1 MDDKVAKVRSD
12 IKNKKK
18 KIHLKQQNKRD
29 FLFYFNKFLV
39 VVLLTI
45 VTLILLKSSTTF
57 KTKFYHYIYEDNI
70 SFASINNLY
79 QKYFGS
85 PIPFSSLLKEK
96 TVPTFNE
103 KLTYSSKKQY
113 LDGVELEV
121 STNYLVPNL
130 ESGMVIFVGEK
141 ENLGKTV
148 IIEQVNGVEV
158 WYSNLSSINI
168 NIYDY
173 IEKGSLIGEVD
184 SQKLYL
190 TFKKDGEIL
199 NYEDY
204 I

>member
-1 MDDKVAKVRSD
+1 MDYETYKLKRY
-12 IKNKKK
+12 KKK
-18 KIHLKQQNKRD
+18 PRD
-29 FLFYFNKFLV
+29 KSFLTYFNKLLF
-39 VVLLTI
+39 VVLITVI
-45 VTLILLKSSTTF
+45 TLILLKSNTVF
-57 KTKFYHYIYEDNI
+57 KTKFYKYIYEDNI
-70 SFASINNLY
+70 SFASINSFY

-85 PIPFSSLLKEK
+85 PIPFSNLLKEK

-103 KLTYSSKKQY
+103 KLTFTSKKQY

-121 STNYLVPNL
+121 ASNYLVPNL

-158 WYSNLSSINI
+158 WYTNLKETNVS
-168 NIYDY
+168 IYDY
-173 IEKGSLIGEVD
+173 LEKGSLIGEVMD
-184 SQKLYL
+184 QKLYL

-204 I
+204 L

>member
-1 MDDKVAKVRSD
+1 MDYEIEK
-12 IKNKKK
+12 IKSSMKRKKK
-18 KIHLKQQNKRD
+18 KTPKPKQSQ
-29 FLFYFNKFLV
+29 FLFNCNKFLV
-39 VVLLTI
+39 VVLFTI
-45 VTLILLKSSTTF
+45 ITLILLKSSTAF
-57 KTKFYHYIYEDNI
+57 KTKFYHYIYEENI
-70 SFASINNLY
+70 SFASINGLY

-85 PIPFSSLLKEK
+85 PIPFSKLLKEK

-103 KLTYSSKKQY
+103 KLTYSSKNKY
-113 LDGVELEV
+113 MDGVELEV
-121 STNYLVPNL
+121 ASNYLVPNL

-173 IEKGSLIGEVD
+173 VEKGSLIGEVSD
-184 SQKLYL
+184 QKLYL
-190 TFKKDGEIL
+190 TFKKDGQIL

>member
-1 MDDKVAKVRSD
+1 MDYETYKSKRY
-12 IKNKKK
+12 KKK
-18 KIHLKQQNKRD
+18 PRD
-29 FLFYFNKFLV
+29 KSFLTYFNKFLFV
-39 VVLLTI
+39 ILITVI
-45 VTLILLKSSTTF
+45 TLILLKSNTIF
-57 KTKFYHYIYEDNI
+57 KTKFYKYIYEDNI
-70 SFASINNLY
+70 SFASINSFY

-85 PIPFSSLLKEK
+85 PIPFSNLLKEK

-103 KLTYSSKKQY
+103 KLTFTSKKQY

-121 STNYLVPNL
+121 ASNYLVPNL

-158 WYSNLSSINI
+158 WYSNLKETNVS
-168 NIYDY
+168 IYDY
-173 IEKGSLIGEVD
+173 LEKGSLIGEVMD
-184 SQKLYL
+184 QKLYL

-204 I
+204 L